1 MILILLLVLLIRRHG
16 QYRHSF
22 FGVASHAR
30 PISVSTFASLPSW
43 RYRLPRARHHPNV
56 LLLFSFSSP
65 DTVHRVSLLLDGLPR
80 HRPSPDP
87 FCWHTS
93 RLNGSITDGL
103 PGPHQ
108 TPVPSCSHT
117 SRHDDPILDGLRG
130 PRQTPVPSSP
140 LTYEPNPWL
149 NPGQTSGALP
159 NTQLRVASTWTTAR
173 EPPREISLCSAT
185 IHCVVARHDAP

>member
-1 MILILLLVLLIRRHG
+1 MKLTGLYVVDLNPAAFLTYPSAWPVPTFLLRG
-16 QYRHSF
+16 
-22 FGVASHAR
+22 
-30 PISVSTFASLPSW
+30 
-43 RYRLPRARHHPNV
+43 RLPRSTHQRLHVLDLLIKAPGFLGPV
-56 LLLFSFSSP
+56 PPKLFLLLFSFSSS
-65 DTVHRVSLLLDGLPR
+65 DAVHGANPLLDGLPR

-103 PGPHQ
+103 QGPHQ
-108 TPVPSCSHT
+108 TPIPSCTHT

-130 PRQTPVPSSP
+130 PRQTPNSSSP

-159 NTQLRVASTWTTAR
+159 NTQPFLLTHES
-173 EPPREISLCSAT
+173 PR
-185 IHCVVARHDAP
+185 RPDP